1 MTKEVKLWVND
12 SAIPVDYFVE
22 GFIDHTVGG
31 MVTVLEGVGEIKT
44 LVLTID
50 GDEVSI
56 LLNDEKLPANRFVS
70 TIFKSTV
77 SGMVSV
83 LKGVQ
88 DTKKIKIDIKR

>member
-31 MVTVLEGVGEIKT
+31 MVTALEGVGEIKT
-44 LVLTID
+44 LTLTID
-50 GDEVSI
+50 GDAVAI
-56 LLNDEKLPANRFVS
+56 LLNNEEITANRFVS

-77 SGMVSV
+77 SGMVSI

-88 DTKKIKIDIKR
+88 DTSKIKIEIKR